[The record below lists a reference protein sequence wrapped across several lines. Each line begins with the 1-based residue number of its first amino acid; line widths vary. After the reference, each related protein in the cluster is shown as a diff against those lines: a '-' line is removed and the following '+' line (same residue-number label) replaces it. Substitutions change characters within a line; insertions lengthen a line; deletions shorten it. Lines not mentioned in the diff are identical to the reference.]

1 MSQITPFMTE
11 DHRRCD
17 ALFAQAEAAV
27 AQGDLSSGRNCFSAF
42 SSALLHHFA
51 MEEQVLFPAFE
62 EKTGMRM
69 GPTRVMLMEH
79 EQMRGL
85 LAELSSAL
93 SAGDAE
99 EYLGQAETL
108 MILMQ
113 QHNMKEEQMLYPMS
127 DRALSGSDTLQTM
140 QALELE

>member
-1 MSQITPFMTE
+1 MSHITPFMTE

-17 ALFAQAEAAV
+17 ELFAQAEAAA
-27 AQGDLSSGRNCFSAF
+27 AQGDLSACQSCLSAF
-42 SSALLHHFA
+42 TRALLHHFS
-51 MEEQVLFPAFE
+51 MEEQILFPAFE

-85 LAELSSAL
+85 LGELSAAL
-93 SAGDAE
+93 AAGDPE

-127 DRALSGSDTLQTM
+127 DRALNGDDILQAL
-140 QALELE
+140 QALEKS